1 MNMTENKNQRV
12 NNRTKIDC
20 ILHAA
25 SGDNIGEIELLWQPV
40 NEARSYIV
48 QINSFSGSDR
58 TWKHSD
64 IVTRT
69 RYTATGLKSGKM
81 YNFRI
86 APITANGQ
94 QEWSESVVQKA
105 S

>member
-1 MNMTENKNQRV
+1 MTEEKIQRI
-12 NNRTKIDC
+12 NNSIKIDC
-20 ILHAA
+20 ILLAA
-25 SGDNIGEIELLWQPV
+25 SGDKIGEIELLWQPV

-48 QINSFSGSDR
+48 QINSISGSEK

-81 YNFRI
+81 YYFRI

-94 QEWSESVVQKA
+94 QEWSEPVVQKA